1 MHPNQLP
8 LFPLGTVLFPGGLLP
23 LRIFEPRYLEL
34 IRDSARNGSGFG
46 VCLIL
51 DGEEVGGP
59 AVPAANGCEA
69 RIIDFS
75 TTADGLLGVV
85 VRGERRF
92 HVERAKVRD
101 SGLIVADVHWLEE
114 WPPSRIRAEHQLLA
128 ILLGRILERA
138 EAPFEKAELED
149 AEWVAW
155 RLAEWLPLLMPDR
168 QQLLQENDPH
178 RRLQR
183 LIEHL
188 PEFQQA

>member
-34 IRDSARNGSGFG
+34 IRDSARHGSGFG

-51 DGEEVGGP
+51 EGDEVGAP
-59 AVPAANGCEA
+59 ALPAAMGCEA
-69 RIIDFS
+69 RIVDFS

-85 VRGERRF
+85 VQGERRF
-92 HVERAKVRD
+92 HVERTKVRD
-101 SGLIVADVHWLEE
+101 NGLIVAEVSWLGES
-114 WPPSRIRAEHQLLA
+114 PPERIRPEHQLLA

-149 AEWVAW
+149 ADWVAW
-155 RLAEWLPLLMPDR
+155 RLAEWLPLLMPHR
-168 QQLLQENDPH
+168 QALLQENDPH
-178 RRLQR
+178 QRLQR